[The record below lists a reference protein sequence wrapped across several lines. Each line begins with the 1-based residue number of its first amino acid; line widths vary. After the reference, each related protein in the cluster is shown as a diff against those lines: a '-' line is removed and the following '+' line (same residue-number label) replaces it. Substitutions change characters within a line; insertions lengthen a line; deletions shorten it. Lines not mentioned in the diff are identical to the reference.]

1 MIQMEAVMCI
11 SNRIMR
17 HVNPIHFKHSV
28 RYFAIVSKNLLF
40 YITLIN
46 INCNFRQMKRVVPIC
61 LLSSKNTLDVPSSI
75 NFTVGNASYILHRA
89 RDLELS

>member
-28 RYFAIVSKNLLF
+28 RYFAIVSKNFAVL
-40 YITLIN
+40 YYVD
-46 INCNFRQMKRVVPIC
+46 K
-61 LLSSKNTLDVPSSI
+61 
-75 NFTVGNASYILHRA
+75 Y
-89 RDLELS
+89 